1 MADET
6 SERLRNE
13 KFKTFCNTAEAC
25 RITGLHRITIRK
37 YADAKQIQCY
47 VTPTGYRK
55 YNRECLEK
63 LCSSNVSNVTIQ
75 QDEKTNFIYSRVS
88 SRKQLDDLLRQTE
101 YLQQRRP
108 EYSSYVSITD
118 VASGINFKRKG
129 LQTILDACLQG
140 TIGELV
146 VAHRDR
152 LCRFGFELIESIVT
166 KAGGTITVL
175 DNDGNKSGEQ
185 ELAEDLLS
193 IIHVYSCRQMG
204 KRSYS
209 NRAIK
214 DCQTQIETQLGTE
227 KDIEGM
233 VQNE

>member
-1 MADET
+1 MADGT
-6 SERLRNE
+6 TERLKNE
-13 KFKTFCNTAEAC
+13 RFKSHCNTSEAC
-25 RITGLHRITIRK
+25 RITGLHPATIRK

-55 YNRECLEK
+55 YNRDCLEK
-63 LCSSNVSNVTIQ
+63 LCSPNLPDVPIQ
-75 QDEKTNFIYSRVS
+75 QNEKTNFIYSRVS
-88 SRKQLDDLLRQTE
+88 SRKQMDDLLRQTE

-108 EYSSYVSITD
+108 EYASYVSLTD

-152 LCRFGFELIESIVT
+152 LCRFGFELVESIVT
-166 KAGGTITVL
+166 KAGGKITVL
-175 DNDGNKSGEQ
+175 DNDGNKNGEQ

-193 IIHVYSCRQMG
+193 IIHVYSCKQMG

-209 NRAIK
+209 NRVAK
-214 DCQTQIETQLGTE
+214 SGQDQIETQLSSENDTE
-227 KDIEGM
+227 GVVSDE
-233 VQNE
+233 

>member
-1 MADET
+1 MADEI
-6 SERLRNE
+6 SERLQNE
-13 KFKTFCNTAEAC
+13 RFKTFCNTAEAC
-25 RITGLHRITIRK
+25 MITGLHKITIRK

-63 LCSSNVSNVTIQ
+63 LCTSGVSDAPLQ
-75 QDEKTNFIYSRVS
+75 QNEKINFIYSRVS
-88 SRKQLDDLLRQTE
+88 SRKQMDDLLRQTE

-108 EYSSYVSITD
+108 EYASYVSITD

-140 TIGELV
+140 TVGEIV
-146 VAHRDR
+146 IAHRDR
-152 LCRFGFELIESIVT
+152 LCRFGFELIESIVV
-166 KAGGTITVL
+166 KSGGKITVL

-193 IIHVYSCRQMG
+193 IIHVYSCRQTG

-209 NRAIK
+209 NRPVK
-214 DCQTQIETQLGTE
+214 VGQNHVETVSSTE
-227 KDIEGM
+227 EDTER
-233 VQNE
+233 VDHHE